1 MAPSIDYSDPSAD
14 QTFWY
19 RSCPQPVTVFGEP
32 SEGCSRNLT
41 GHQGLS
47 QKEPAPLTPSEKE
60 ENELEKLEKKR
71 TEIQKTVK
79 RPCVVLVIL
88 AIVVLLIIFVKM
100 HDNQTSEGNSVP
112 EVSKQNHT
120 EIMKEVKEEG
130 KEEVKEEVKEKGR
143 EEVEVEVKE
152 SSPTPEDAAADGSD
166 IRPVTFD
173 LEHAFTV
180 GESIHLSENGDL
192 EWQGKIVHHKGGTL
206 GAYEEAVNIF
216 NGTDYHI
223 YEVYDVLVNAHPEL
237 KTDHLEPYE
246 CEDINDYY
254 GFTVSRAPAEIN
266 EIDNALREG
275 RLVQLQVHSNEWRDA
290 EGKQVDWPG
299 YHSGLIFYFDGS
311 LYHMKASGTINQKN
325 AVYTREQLIDW
336 IGGTSKQLVIYT
348 KHSAE

>member
-1 MAPSIDYSDPSAD
+1 M
-14 QTFWY
+14 
-19 RSCPQPVTVFGEP
+19 
-32 SEGCSRNLT
+32 
-41 GHQGLS
+41 
-47 QKEPAPLTPSEKE
+47 TPSEKE

-120 EIMKEVKEEG
+120 EVKKEVKEEG
-130 KEEVKEEVKEKGR
+130 REEVKEEVKEKGR

-152 SSPTPEDAAADGSD
+152 SSPTPENVAADGSD

-180 GESIHLSENGDL
+180 GESIHLSENGNL

-348 KHSAE
+348 KHSTE

>member
-1 MAPSIDYSDPSAD
+1 MG
-14 QTFWY
+14 
-19 RSCPQPVTVFGEP
+19 R
-32 SEGCSRNLT
+32 
-41 GHQGLS
+41 
-47 QKEPAPLTPSEKE
+47 
-60 ENELEKLEKKR
+60 LEKKR
-71 TEIQKTVK
+71 TEIQKAVK
-79 RPCVVLVIL
+79 KPYAILVIL
-88 AIVVLLIIFVKM
+88 AIAALLIIVAKVQNNRAGEGTSVLE
-100 HDNQTSEGNSVP
+100 DNQQNRTEAKENSQTPEGLVKDNRPAP
-112 EVSKQNHT
+112 EDV
-120 EIMKEVKEEG
+120 VKD
-130 KEEVKEEVKEKGR
+130 
-143 EEVEVEVKE
+143 
-152 SSPTPEDAAADGSD
+152 SSPAPEGMVKNSSAAPESMVKDSSQTPEGLVDGGSE

-173 LEHAFTV
+173 LEHAITV
-180 GESIHLSENGDL
+180 GESIHLSKNGDL

-275 RLVQLQVHSNEWRDA
+275 RLVQLQVHSNKWRNA
-290 EGKQVDWPG
+290 EGNPVDWPG

-311 LYHMKASGTINQKN
+311 LYHMKAPGKINQKN

-336 IGGTSKQLVIYT
+336 IGGTGKQLVIYT
-348 KHSAE
+348 KHQTE

>member
-1 MAPSIDYSDPSAD
+1 M
-14 QTFWY
+14 
-19 RSCPQPVTVFGEP
+19 
-32 SEGCSRNLT
+32 
-41 GHQGLS
+41 
-47 QKEPAPLTPSEKE
+47 
-60 ENELEKLEKKR
+60 
-71 TEIQKTVK
+71 
-79 RPCVVLVIL
+79 
-88 AIVVLLIIFVKM
+88 
-100 HDNQTSEGNSVP
+100 
-112 EVSKQNHT
+112 
-120 EIMKEVKEEG
+120 
-130 KEEVKEEVKEKGR
+130 
-143 EEVEVEVKE
+143 
-152 SSPTPEDAAADGSD
+152 
-166 IRPVTFD
+166 
-173 LEHAFTV
+173 
-180 GESIHLSENGDL
+180 SENGDL

>member
-1 MAPSIDYSDPSAD
+1 M
-14 QTFWY
+14 
-19 RSCPQPVTVFGEP
+19 
-32 SEGCSRNLT
+32 
-41 GHQGLS
+41 
-47 QKEPAPLTPSEKE
+47 KKE
-60 ENELEKLEKKR
+60 ENELEKLGKKR

-120 EIMKEVKEEG
+120 EVKKEVKEEG
-130 KEEVKEEVKEKGR
+130 REEVKEEVKEKGR

-152 SSPTPEDAAADGSD
+152 SSPTPENVAADGSD

-336 IGGTSKQLVIYT
+336 IGGTSKQLVIY
-348 KHSAE
+348 SYFAA

>member
-1 MAPSIDYSDPSAD
+1 MTS
-14 QTFWY
+14 
-19 RSCPQPVTVFGEP
+19 
-32 SEGCSRNLT
+32 
-41 GHQGLS
+41 
-47 QKEPAPLTPSEKE
+47 SEKE

-120 EIMKEVKEEG
+120 EVKEEI
-130 KEEVKEEVKEKGR
+130 KEEVKEEIKEGVKEKGR

-152 SSPTPEDAAADGSD
+152 SNPTSEDVAADGSD

-325 AVYTREQLIDW
+325 AVYTREQIIDW

-348 KHSAE
+348 KHSTE

>member
-1 MAPSIDYSDPSAD
+1 M
-14 QTFWY
+14 
-19 RSCPQPVTVFGEP
+19 
-32 SEGCSRNLT
+32 
-41 GHQGLS
+41 
-47 QKEPAPLTPSEKE
+47 KKE
-60 ENELEKLEKKR
+60 ENELEKLGKKR

-120 EIMKEVKEEG
+120 EVMKEVKEEG
-130 KEEVKEEVKEKGR
+130 REEVKEEVKEKGR

-152 SSPTPEDAAADGSD
+152 SSPTPEDVAADGSD

-173 LEHAFTV
+173 LEHAITV

-348 KHSAE
+348 KHLAE

>member
-1 MAPSIDYSDPSAD
+1 M
-14 QTFWY
+14 
-19 RSCPQPVTVFGEP
+19 
-32 SEGCSRNLT
+32 
-41 GHQGLS
+41 
-47 QKEPAPLTPSEKE
+47 TPSEKE

-120 EIMKEVKEEG
+120 EVKKEVKEEG
-130 KEEVKEEVKEKGR
+130 REEVKEEVKEKGR

-152 SSPTPEDAAADGSD
+152 SSPTPENVAADGSD

-173 LEHAFTV
+173 LAHAISV

>member
-1 MAPSIDYSDPSAD
+1 MG
-14 QTFWY
+14 
-19 RSCPQPVTVFGEP
+19 R
-32 SEGCSRNLT
+32 
-41 GHQGLS
+41 
-47 QKEPAPLTPSEKE
+47 
-60 ENELEKLEKKR
+60 LEKKR
-71 TEIQKTVK
+71 TEIQKAVK
-79 RPCVVLVIL
+79 KPYAVLVIL
-88 AIVVLLIIFVKM
+88 AIAALLIIVAKVQ
-100 HDNQTSEGNSVP
+100 DNRAGEGTSVLEDN
-112 EVSKQNHT
+112 KQNRT
-120 EIMKEVKEEG
+120 EAKENSQTPEGLVKD
-130 KEEVKEEVKEKGR
+130 
-143 EEVEVEVKE
+143 
-152 SSPTPEDAAADGSD
+152 SSPAPEGMVKNSSPAPESMVKDSSQTPEGLVDGGSEV
-166 IRPVTFD
+166 RPVTFD
-173 LEHAFTV
+173 LEHAITV
-180 GESIHLSENGDL
+180 GESIHLSKNGDL

-216 NGTDYHI
+216 NGTDYYI

-275 RLVQLQVHSNEWRDA
+275 RLVQLQVHSNKWRNA
-290 EGKQVDWPG
+290 EGNPVDWPG

>member
-32 SEGCSRNLT
+32 GEGCSRNLT

-120 EIMKEVKEEG
+120 EVKEEG
-130 KEEVKEEVKEKGR
+130 REEVKEEVKEKGR

-152 SSPTPEDAAADGSD
+152 SNPTSEDVAADGSD

>member
-1 MAPSIDYSDPSAD
+1 M
-14 QTFWY
+14 
-19 RSCPQPVTVFGEP
+19 
-32 SEGCSRNLT
+32 
-41 GHQGLS
+41 
-47 QKEPAPLTPSEKE
+47 KKE
-60 ENELEKLEKKR
+60 ENELEKLGKKR

-120 EIMKEVKEEG
+120 EVKKEVKEEG
-130 KEEVKEEVKEKGR
+130 REEVKEEVKEKGR

-152 SSPTPEDAAADGSD
+152 SNPTSEDVAADGSD

-173 LEHAFTV
+173 LEHAITV

>member
-1 MAPSIDYSDPSAD
+1 M
-14 QTFWY
+14 
-19 RSCPQPVTVFGEP
+19 
-32 SEGCSRNLT
+32 
-41 GHQGLS
+41 
-47 QKEPAPLTPSEKE
+47 TPSEKE

-120 EIMKEVKEEG
+120 EVKKEVKEEG
-130 KEEVKEEVKEKGR
+130 REEVKEEVKEKGR

-152 SSPTPEDAAADGSD
+152 SSPTPENVAADGSD

-192 EWQGKIVHHKGGTL
+192 EKKRKIVHHKGGTL

>member
-1 MAPSIDYSDPSAD
+1 M
-14 QTFWY
+14 
-19 RSCPQPVTVFGEP
+19 
-32 SEGCSRNLT
+32 
-41 GHQGLS
+41 
-47 QKEPAPLTPSEKE
+47 KKE

-130 KEEVKEEVKEKGR
+130 KEEVKEEVKEKVR

-152 SSPTPEDAAADGSD
+152 SSPTPENVAADGSD

-348 KHSAE
+348 KHSTE

>member
-1 MAPSIDYSDPSAD
+1 MG
-14 QTFWY
+14 
-19 RSCPQPVTVFGEP
+19 R
-32 SEGCSRNLT
+32 
-41 GHQGLS
+41 
-47 QKEPAPLTPSEKE
+47 
-60 ENELEKLEKKR
+60 LEKKR
-71 TEIQKTVK
+71 TEIQKAVK
-79 RPCVVLVIL
+79 KPYAVLVIL
-88 AIVVLLIIFVKM
+88 AIAALLIIVAKVQ
-100 HDNQTSEGNSVP
+100 DNQAGEGTSVLEDNQQNRTEAKENSQTPEGLVKDNRPAP
-112 EVSKQNHT
+112 EDV
-120 EIMKEVKEEG
+120 VKD
-130 KEEVKEEVKEKGR
+130 
-143 EEVEVEVKE
+143 
-152 SSPTPEDAAADGSD
+152 SSPAPEGVAKDSSPAPESLVKDSSQTPEGLVDGGSEV
-166 IRPVTFD
+166 RPVTFD
-173 LEHAFTV
+173 LEHAITV
-180 GESIHLSENGDL
+180 GESIHLSKNGDL

>member
-1 MAPSIDYSDPSAD
+1 MAPSIDYSDPSAG

-32 SEGCSRNLT
+32 GELRSLT
-41 GHQGLS
+41 GHQVLS
-47 QKEPAPLTPSEKE
+47 QREPSPLSPCEKE
-60 ENELEKLEKKR
+60 ENKLERIEKKI
-71 TEIQKTVK
+71 TEIKKTVK
-79 RPCVVLVIL
+79 KPCVVLIILVI
-88 AIVVLLIIFVKM
+88 VTLLIIFVKV

-120 EIMKEVKEEG
+120 EVKKEVKEEG
-130 KEEVKEEVKEKGR
+130 REEVKEEVKEKGR
-143 EEVEVEVKE
+143 EEVEVGVKE
-152 SSPTPEDAAADGSD
+152 SSPTPEDVAADGSD